1 MEYEKLLEKA
11 YNELPETLKTH
22 ERFVIPQIISHIQG
36 KITIVQNLG
45 EIAKLINRNPDM
57 LAKYLIKE
65 LGTAGSH
72 DSQHLI
78 LKGQFRNYQIQ
89 QKFED
94 FLREYVLCPECGRPD
109 TKIIQEKRVH
119 ILKCEAC
126 GSWHPLG
133 SIKTKTVSKPDKPKV
148 GDVVTLQVTQTGRKG
163 DGMARMGEYVIFIN
177 GAREG
182 QTVKA
187 KITGIQGNT
196 IFAEIIELIK

>member
-11 YNELPETLKTH
+11 YKELPETLKTH

-36 KITIVQNLG
+36 KIAVVQNLG
-45 EIAKLINRNPDM
+45 EIAKLINRSPDM
-57 LAKYLIKE
+57 LAKYLIRE

-78 LKGQFRNYQIQ
+78 LKGQFRDYQIQ

-109 TKIIQEKRVH
+109 TKILQEKRVH

-133 SIKTKTVSKPDKPKV
+133 SIKTKTVNKPDKPKV
-148 GDVVTLQVTQTGRKG
+148 GDVVTLHVTQTGRKG

-196 IFAEIIELIK
+196 IFAEIVELIK